1 MSLSSSVS
9 FTNDPPSSFPD
20 SFVAVMLERR
30 CRAFPPCSS
39 CRTEQEGDGD
49 TAPGLGDPCKTQRGE
64 PLDSRERKQETTTQ
78 EMRPCGVWPRQGSPG
93 RYQGGLW
100 ALLHAQWG
108 LTHPRIQ
115 QLGFTVPAERVRSS
129 VIPLDLLTST
139 EGASVPAD
147 WLLVAQLSPCLCPLQ
162 GTIPIVR
169 AQFPLLVPRT
179 ARCL

>member
-1 MSLSSSVS
+1 MILQAP
-9 FTNDPPSSFPD
+9 FLTNH

-30 CRAFPPCSS
+30 CTGLFHP
-39 CRTEQEGDGD
+39 
-49 TAPGLGDPCKTQRGE
+49 APAADQSRRGMVTLHLGDPCKTQRGE

-115 QLGFTVPAERVRSS
+115 QLGFTVPAERARSS

-139 EGASVPAD
+139 EGAPVPAD

-162 GTIPIVR
+162 GSIPIVH